1 MAISGLGREAELDKR
16 DVKNRATLMAIQ
28 TGNMPDVELIWSVQ
42 RFEGHEEC
50 FGQRGYCWRRKA
62 CHWGRA
68 CGQLAEVEDNRL
80 TEEPVVQLEVTPE
93 EAMPVEVVE
102 VGETVDPVL
111 VAGSLPK
118 RIPPKKVLS

>member
-1 MAISGLGREAELDKR
+1 MALGELGRETELDKR
-16 DVKNRATLMAIQ
+16 DVKHRATLMAIQ

-42 RFEGHEEC
+42 RFEGHDEC
-50 FGQRGYCWRRKA
+50 FGQRGYCWRRKD
-62 CHWGRA
+62 CHWGGA

-80 TEEPVVQLEVTPE
+80 TDEPVVQSEATAEV
-93 EAMPVEVVE
+93 ARPVEVVE
-102 VGETVDPVL
+102 VGGTVDPVL